1 MATPRRKRCA
11 SIRVL
16 DETVPVKEQ
25 MAVLYGA
32 FSVPFVRGEYV
43 SARPVA
49 EQALAVAAKVEDPEA
64 TAFANRM
71 MGITEWAT
79 GEFALSVSHLV
90 RAAELYAPET
100 GNITDLRYS
109 QDHAVWSLSLLALS
123 LWPLGEIDRAIEAS
137 AAGLGASR
145 GD

>member
-1 MATPRRKRCA
+1 
-11 SIRVL
+11 
-16 DETVPVKEQ
+16 VPVKEQ
-25 MAVLYGA
+25 MVVLYGA